1 LRKPLQLKI
10 NQNMKMEE
18 CFAKV
23 FSANRFVEVAQQ
35 MQAIDYSHHKLLK
48 KAGLRVMTDDL
59 RWAIEQT
66 KLYFK

>member
-1 LRKPLQLKI
+1 
-10 NQNMKMEE
+10 MKMQEYL
-18 CFAKV
+18 FI
-23 FSANRFVEVAQQ
+23 EVAQQ

-66 KLYFK
+66 KLYSKILQDLQNAT